1 MPIYTSRQLLDPTY
15 ITNQMKNQAQS
26 EKDTW
31 NALASIGKDVSDW
44 YKENRKERD
53 WYNIQQDLLKN
64 EEFKDDNNYKALVYQ
79 AAKNRDMSPVT
90 NYVNTIR
97 QQKSTE
103 KMAQMNAE
111 QEKLKGVYDAQTSF
125 NQAKDAYNYSKAKG
139 DVEGMNNAL
148 DSMKRANRQ
157 STWYGGPE
165 FELPTSQF
173 EITSQSDIS
182 IVETPEQIAAKEKER
197 TDKITEFETK
207 LKTLNDKQPKKGATR
222 ADIIAWNKEVNDYMK
237 ELESAGLT
245 TGDLKGSVSLMEVP
259 PSREE
264 IEKRKKE
271 RLNKL
276 IEAESTKVQ
285 KVNETIDKYKS
296 VGKPVPS
303 KFSEYKYNYFIFD
316 PNTQSYILDPQY
328 K

>member
-15 ITNQMKNQAQS
+15 ITNQMKNQTQS

-31 NALASIGKDVSDW
+31 AALAGIGKDVADW
-44 YKENRKERD
+44 YKENKLKKEWKD
-53 WYNIQQDLLKN
+53 TTDQLLAN
-64 EEFKDDNNYKALVYQ
+64 DEFSNDPTYKALVYQ
-79 AAKNRDMSPVT
+79 ANKNRDLSPVT
-90 NYVNTIR
+90 NYVQGIR

-103 KMAQMNAE
+103 KMANMNAE

-139 DVEGMNNAL
+139 DTEGMNNAL

-165 FELPTSQF
+165 FELPT
-173 EITSQSDIS
+173 TQSETMTQSETS

-197 TDKITEFETK
+197 TDLIAGFETK

-222 ADIIAWNKEVNDYMK
+222 ADIIAWNKEVEDYMK
-237 ELESAGLT
+237 ELEAAGLT

-259 PSREE
+259 PSKEE
-264 IEKRKKE
+264 ITNAILKEFGLVKGLESRLNAALSDGRPIDTIKKE
-271 RLNKL
+271 
-276 IEAESTKVQ
+276 
-285 KVNETIDKYKS
+285 VNALKYFQYNDATDEIVIKDKYK
-296 VGKPVPS
+296 
-303 KFSEYKYNYFIFD
+303 KYF
-316 PNTQSYILDPQY
+316 
-328 K
+328 KR

>member
-1 MPIYTSRQLLDPTY
+1 MPIYTSRQLLDPSY
-15 ITNQMKNQAQS
+15 ITNQMKNQTQS

-53 WYNIQQDLLKN
+53 WNNIQQDLLKN

-79 AAKNRDMSPVT
+79 AVKNRDMSPVT

-125 NQAKDAYNYSKAKG
+125 NQAKDTYNYSKAKG
-139 DVEGMNNAL
+139 DTEGMNNAL

-165 FELPTSQF
+165 FELPS
-173 EITSQSDIS
+173 SQSETS
-182 IVETPEQIAAKEKER
+182 NVETPEQIAAKEKER
-197 TDKITEFETK
+197 ADLIAGFETK

-222 ADIIAWNKEVNDYMK
+222 ADIIAWNKEVEDYMK
-237 ELESAGLT
+237 ELDAAGLT

-259 PSREE
+259 PSKEE
-264 IEKRKKE
+264 VEKRKKE

-276 IEAESTKVQ
+276 IQAESTKVS
-285 KVNETIDKYKS
+285 KVNETLQKYKDVS
-296 VGKPVPS
+296 RPIPES
-303 KFSEYKYNYFIFD
+303 YQKYNFTYFIFD
-316 PNTQSYILDPQY
+316 PNTQSYVLKPEY

>member
-1 MPIYTSRQLLDPTY
+1 MPIYTSRQLLDPSY
-15 ITNQMKNQAQS
+15 ITNQMNNQAQS

-31 NALASIGKDVSDW
+31 NALASIGKDVADW
-44 YKENRKERD
+44 YKENKLKKEWKD
-53 WYNIQQDLLKN
+53 TTDQLLSN
-64 EEFKDDNNYKALVYQ
+64 EEFSNDPTYKALVYQ
-79 AAKNRDMSPVT
+79 ANKNRDLSPVT
-90 NYVNTIR
+90 NYVQGVR

-103 KMAQMNAE
+103 KMANMNAE

-125 NQAKDAYNYSKAKG
+125 NLAKDAYNYSRAKG
-139 DVEGMNNAL
+139 DTEGMNNAL

-165 FELPTSQF
+165 FELPT
-173 EITSQSDIS
+173 TQSETMTQSETS

-197 TDKITEFETK
+197 TDLIAGFETK

-222 ADIIAWNKEVNDYMK
+222 ADIIAWNKEVEDYMK
-237 ELESAGLT
+237 ELDAAGLT

-259 PSREE
+259 PSKEE

-276 IEAESTKVQ
+276 IQAESIKVQ